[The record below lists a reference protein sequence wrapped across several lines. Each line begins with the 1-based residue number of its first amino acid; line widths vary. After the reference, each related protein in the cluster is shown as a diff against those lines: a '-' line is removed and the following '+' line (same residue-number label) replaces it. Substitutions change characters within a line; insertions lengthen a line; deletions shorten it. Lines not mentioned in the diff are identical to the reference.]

1 MSDAREDEEK
11 VSCTFEITQV
21 CVCDI
26 GVLMLKRSST
36 CLNGANLNFQTQ
48 PKLANDVIDGKRD

>member
-1 MSDAREDEEK
+1 MRKRLVVRLRSRR
-11 VSCTFEITQV
+11 CV

-26 GVLMLKRSST
+26 GVLMLKRFST

>member
-1 MSDAREDEEK
+1 M
-11 VSCTFEITQV
+11 

-26 GVLMLKRSST
+26 GVLMLKRFST